1 MLNQETSKYENSER
15 YRKEADI
22 CFENNKL
29 EEATRLYKLSIATNK
44 NNAYALNNLAVL
56 LEELSHDKEAE
67 QLYKQACV
75 LSEASHSHKL
85 KFLQNLANIQEKN
98 GKLNS
103 ALWTY
108 QSATKIED
116 FSKNTIASNY
126 LKFLQTTHLNSFD
139 VTIFSSLRKLYKVDT
154 IDKCALAEVYFSQL
168 ALKLEQMKGLPLQN
182 TELALDIMG
191 NDIITTTLMSNSLI
205 TNHTIENVIIDIR
218 KSLLASM
225 LKANYIKL
233 HTALLTA
240 INKQCRLNGY
250 IYPANDSELSKIEQ
264 LKIEIKKLPHHMHED
279 ARLIINSYA
288 DIRTT
293 ETTQKHS
300 STTPY
305 TPHTPHTP
313 HSDEQEL
320 VRSFYEANPYPHWTS
335 IPRSTPS
342 SLGELFTSLNLKEP
356 PTNNNILVAGC
367 GTGRHA
373 IQLALT
379 YPQASIKAL
388 DVSAA
393 SLAYASKKRDEYN
406 IKNIEFI
413 HGDLNNLHLL
423 NVKFSLIECIGVLHH
438 LKNPLKGTQAILS
451 ALSKTGIAKLG
462 LYSTSA
468 RTPIVEL
475 KSLAASKRIT
485 YEQNNLEKIRMLAI
499 ANYNHGRISEIVNSP
514 DFFSRSGCMDLLFH
528 PLERTYSATDIHTLT
543 KNVNCHFAGFENGG
557 SKGSP
562 SFINFDSGTNLE
574 VFFKN
579 WKNFEAL
586 HPNFFCGMYLF
597 WLKPIRRI

>member
-1 MLNQETSKYENSER
+1 MLNQEAFKYENSER

-22 CFENNKL
+22 CFENNNLK
-29 EEATRLYKLSIATNK
+29 EATRLYRLSIATNK
-44 NNAYALNNLAVL
+44 NNANALNNLAVL
-56 LEELSHDKEAE
+56 LEELNHNKEAE
-67 QLYKQACV
+67 QLYKQACA
-75 LSEASHSHKL
+75 ASKTSHQDKL
-85 KFLQNLANIQEKN
+85 KFFRNLANIQERN

-116 FSKNTIASNY
+116 FSKNDIASNY
-126 LKFLQTTHLNSFD
+126 LSFLQTTHLNSFD
-139 VTIFSSLRKLYKVDT
+139 ATIFSSLRKLYNIET
-154 IDKCALAEVYFSQL
+154 LDKCTLTEIYFSQL
-168 ALKLEQMKGLPLQN
+168 ALKLEEMKELPLQN
-182 TELALDIMG
+182 TELTIEIMG

-205 TNHTIENVIIDIR
+205 TNHIIEKVIIDIR
-218 KSLLASM
+218 KFLLFSLLKSSHR
-225 LKANYIKL
+225 NL
-233 HTALLTA
+233 HTAILTA

-250 IYPANDSELSKIEQ
+250 IYPADESELSEIEK
-264 LKIEIKKLPHHMHED
+264 LKTNIIKLPLHMHED
-279 ARLIINSYA
+279 AKLIINSYA
-288 DIRTT
+288 NIRTT
-293 ETTQKHS
+293 ETTKNYS

-305 TPHTPHTP
+305 TPN
-313 HSDEQEL
+313 SDEQEL

-342 SLGELFTSLNLKEP
+342 SLDELFTRLNLKEP

-379 YPQASIKAL
+379 YPQANIKAL

-393 SLAYASKKRDEYN
+393 SLAYASEKRDEYN

-413 HGDLNNLHLL
+413 HGDLNELHLL
-423 NVKFSLIECIGVLHH
+423 NIKFSLIECIGVLHH

-451 ALSKTGIAKLG
+451 ALSSTGIAKLG

-468 RTPIVEL
+468 RAPIAEL
-475 KSLAASKRIT
+475 KNLATSKKIT

-499 ANYNHGRISEIVNSP
+499 ANYSHGRISEIVNSP

-528 PLERTYSATDIHTLT
+528 PMERTFSATDIHALT
-543 KNVNCHFAGFENGG
+543 KYVNCHFAGFEKGG

-562 SFINFDSGTNLE
+562 SFINFDNDTDLE
-574 VFFKN
+574 VFFNN
-579 WKNFEAL
+579 WKNFETL
-586 HPNFFCGMYLF
+586 HPNFFCEMYLF
-597 WLKPIRRI
+597 WLKPIRRIEK